1 MEILSSTKN
10 QFIKLARSLSDK
22 KNREETG
29 LFVVE
34 GKNLLKDI
42 PSFIHIE
49 YVFATEARLEEAEA
63 LVEAHKE
70 GDGARLFIVEESLV
84 GVIAD
89 TVSPYGI
96 VAVCKIP
103 TEEFRLPTGKALLL
117 DEVADPGNVGT
128 ILRTAAAC
136 DFQDVYLLGGADLYS
151 PKVVRA
157 TLGGLFRVN
166 TFRIDVDEARTLI
179 RQTNS
184 AVLDMNGE
192 DILRA
197 DIPSKILF
205 IAGNE
210 AHGVRQEFKDL
221 AKSVYSLPMKNGVE
235 SLNVAVATSVAMYKT
250 V

>member
-10 QFIKLARSLSDK
+10 QYIKLARSLSDK

-70 GDGARLFIVEESLV
+70 GDGARLFLVEENLV

-103 TEEFRLPTGKALLL
+103 NEEFRLPTGKALLL